1 MTKKAEP
8 QFSIM
13 DRVTY
18 RDHHKRLITGR
29 VISIE
34 ARWSPWGRDPN
45 VEPFIT
51 YTIEHPSYRNRRM
64 YVGQSEILG
73 KETAA

>member
-1 MTKKAEP
+1 MTKSAEP
-8 QFSIM
+8 KYSIM

-18 RDHHKRLITGR
+18 RDHHKRVITGR

-34 ARWSPWGRDPN
+34 ANWSPWGRDPN

-51 YTIEHPSYRNRRM
+51 YTVEHPSYRNRHM
-64 YVGQSEILG
+64 YVDEAGIIDLG
-73 KETAA
+73 AAE

>member
-8 QFSIM
+8 KFSIM

-34 ARWSPWGRDPN
+34 ANWSPWGRDPN
-45 VEPFIT
+45 VDPFVT
-51 YTIEHPSYRNRRM
+51 YTIEHPSCRNRQM
-64 YVGQSEILG
+64 YVSEAEVIGL
-73 KETAA
+73 EAAE